1 MKPEK
6 FFSQDELDHEHSL
19 RKDMLPTK
27 TDCLLYVVSR
37 TVAGTHRHATVVREL
52 ANEVETIWTNADCC
66 PFTEKHI
73 AKLFEDE
80 VWNKFQFLKREGH
93 LPGQVGTFKRS
104 HKKKQDNSK
113 W

>member
-37 TVAGTHRHATVVREL
+37 TVAGTHVRHVTVVREL
-52 ANEVETIWTNADCC
+52 ANEVDTIWTNMADCC
-66 PFTEKHI
+66 PFTEKYI
-73 AKLFEDE
+73 SVSVFKERE
-80 VWNKFQFLKREGH
+80 TPTWSRGNFQTLTQKETRQF
-93 LPGQVGTFKRS
+93 
-104 HKKKQDNSK
+104 
-113 W
+113 